1 MNFTIVPE
9 SPPPFNATLMHIY
22 SSNCAAKTEAPWPP
36 GVFQRGSSR
45 CQGSLADVLGSPE
58 EDAVCWEE
66 KSALGRLKCSAKNG
80 HRVER
85 GDAVSTFGVKHGPRL
100 METPGVPH
108 VADTPGDNV
117 NNIAEGF
124 HCLLVSEW
132 RIRGGLWRG

>member
-1 MNFTIVPE
+1 MV
-9 SPPPFNATLMHIY
+9 
-22 SSNCAAKTEAPWPP
+22 
-36 GVFQRGSSR
+36 
-45 CQGSLADVLGSPE
+45 GSPE

-85 GDAVSTFGVKHGPRL
+85 GDAVSTFGVKHGLRL

-108 VADTPGDNV
+108 VADTLGDNV
-117 NNIAEGF
+117 NNIAEGI

-132 RIRGGLWRG
+132 RIRGGLRRG